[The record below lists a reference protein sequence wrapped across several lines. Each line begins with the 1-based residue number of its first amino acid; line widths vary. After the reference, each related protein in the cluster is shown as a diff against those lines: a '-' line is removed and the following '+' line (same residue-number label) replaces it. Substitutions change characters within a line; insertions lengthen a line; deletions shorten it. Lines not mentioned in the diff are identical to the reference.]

1 MSVRFS
7 WTVQEADGDAVVGAN
22 VDLYYSGGAKYAD
35 MTDNGD
41 GSYYCSVAASG
52 KYDVYIGGVKQDE
65 GTGIWIQADDY
76 PTVATISAKADKVT
90 GATNNNFAS
99 LDANGN
105 LKDSTYDATDFL
117 TSSHVNANGAGGTS
131 TPATNKVH
139 NAAAIAVTDAGG
151 LLTATDVE
159 AALAEIKTL
168 IGTGSFT
175 TGDFIKEFSN
185 ITDALLGLNNQLWDL
200 YIRGGDNSSSLGTT
214 YRQHYIFT
222 VSGATGASG
231 YLDINNIATAAGGIL
246 SPAPGYITAV
256 TATWESSSMTSTNI
270 DIGYAYIGGL
280 VSTILSIAQAD
291 AAAKKKGTSFSS
303 PALAVST
310 DTPWGLYYSR
320 TTGSGTLTDVVVLVE
335 VTYGLT
341 TT

>member
-7 WTVQEADGDAVVGAN
+7 WTVQESDGDAVVGAN

-41 GSYYCSVAASG
+41 GSYYCSVTASG

-65 GTGIWIQADDY
+65 GTGIWIAADDT
-76 PTVATISAKADKVT
+76 PTAAAVAAKADKVS
-90 GATNNNFAS
+90 GATNCNLAG
-99 LDANGN
+99 LDSNGN
-105 LKDSTYDATDFL
+105 LTDSAYAPSSFL
-117 TSSHVNANGAGGTS
+117 GTTHVTANGAGGSS

-139 NAAAIAVTDAGG
+139 NAAAIAVTDSGG

-168 IGTGSFT
+168 IGTGSFV
-175 TGDFIKEFSN
+175 TGEFIKDQTTVTN
-185 ITDALLGLNNQLWDL
+185 ALLALNNQLWDL
-200 YIRGGDNSSSLGTT
+200 YIRGGDNNSTGTSF
-214 YRQHYIFT
+214 RQHYIFT
-222 VSGATGASG
+222 ISGASGASG

-246 SPAPGYITAV
+246 SPTPGYITAV

-291 AAAKKKGTSFSS
+291 AAAKKKGTSFSN
-303 PALAVST
+303 PTLAVT
-310 DTPWGLYYSR
+310 TTTPWGLYYSR